1 MQIKTGRNINF
12 SQIQPSRPLF
22 GNKPKS
28 KTSVNYINRVHENF
42 RDKNIGE
49 PAIVENY
56 PKSY

>member
-1 MQIKTGRNINF
+1 MDRKIKF
-12 SQIQPSRPLF
+12 SRYKPRRPLF

-28 KTSVNYINRVHENF
+28 QTSVNYINRAHENF